1 MKTVKKIFNNSG
13 LIAEITVTL
22 KIKKI
27 IQSENVYFIM
37 LSKKE

>member
-1 MKTVKKIFNNSG
+1 MKTIKKIFNSG
-13 LIAEITVTL
+13 LMAEITVTL